1 MTYVYEP
8 TFNVALYAKA
18 RVDGAQAFRSSVTQK
33 YRDSYSDFWCLGRPE
48 VLPENMQAILDELG
62 PLVFQILTDSSTFV
76 SAITT
81 AFPGELEA
89 KYESAP
95 YDYTITPEGRL
106 VIGELKEAWQ
116 PVTPEEEV
124 TPSE

>member
-1 MTYVYEP
+1 MTYIYEP
-8 TFNVALYAKA
+8 TFNTPLYAKA

-33 YRDSYSDFWCLGRPE
+33 YRDSYSDFWCLARPE

-76 SAITT
+76 AAITT
-81 AFPGELEA
+81 AFPGELEE

-95 YDYTITPEGRL
+95 YDYTIIEGRI
-106 VIGELKEAWQ
+106 VIGDLKEAWQ
-116 PVTPEEEV
+116 PETPEEV
-124 TPSE
+124 VPPSE